1 MNLTNKNK
9 PMNRRNA
16 NQNEDKNSRE
26 YQEQLLSRSRG
37 YLLTVIIFTIINL
50 VLLVL
55 EQGTYF
61 LFSASVPYYLTVLS
75 QMMDGAALGQNTTM
89 ALVIS
94 AVILVG
100 YFLCWLLSAKKPV
113 WLTVGMCIFILDT
126 VALIYVALKLM
137 ESPLN
142 GIVDLLI
149 HALLIWEM
157 SKGVTAAK
165 NLKDMPETLEGRRTS
180 PDL

>member
-1 MNLTNKNK
+1 MNLNR
-9 PMNRRNA
+9 PANRRNA
-16 NQNEDKNSRE
+16 NQYEDKSSRE
-26 YQEQLLSRSRG
+26 YQQQLLSRSRG

-89 ALVIS
+89 ALIIS

-100 YFLCWLLSAKKPV
+100 YFLCWLLSARKSV
-113 WLTVGMCIFILDT
+113 WLTVGMCVFILDT

-157 SKGVTAAK
+157 SKGITAAK
-165 NLKDMPETLEGRRTS
+165 NLKEMPETAEGRYTG
-180 PDL
+180 PEL

>member
-1 MNLTNKNK
+1 MNLTNRNK

-16 NQNEDKNSRE
+16 NQNEDKNTRE

-37 YLLTVIIFTIINL
+37 FFLTIIIFTIINL

-55 EQGTYF
+55 DRGTYF
-61 LFSASVPYYLTVLS
+61 LFSASIPYYLTGLS
-75 QMMDGAALGQNTTM
+75 LMMDGGVIGQNATIALGVSGVLL
-89 ALVIS
+89 A
-94 AVILVG
+94 A
-100 YFLCWLLSAKKPV
+100 YFLCWLLSARKSV
-113 WLTVGMCIFILDT
+113 WLTVGIAIFVLDT
-126 VALIYVALKLM
+126 AALVYVCLKLL
-137 ESPLN
+137 ESPLD
-142 GIVDLLI
+142 GLFDLLI

-157 SKGVTAAK
+157 SKGITAAK